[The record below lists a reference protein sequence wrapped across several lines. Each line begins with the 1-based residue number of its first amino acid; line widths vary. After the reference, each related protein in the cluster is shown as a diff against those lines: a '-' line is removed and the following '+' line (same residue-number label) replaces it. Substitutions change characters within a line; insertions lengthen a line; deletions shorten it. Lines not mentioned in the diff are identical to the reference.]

1 MEPVNLA
8 PAPAARATGPAKQ
21 YLSFSLGDEEYAV
34 DILRVREIRGICPIT
49 PLPQSPAMVK
59 GVMNLR
65 GAVVPVMDLRVALG
79 LPPAEYGKFSV
90 IIVMAL
96 SERTIGFVVDSM
108 SDVLS
113 LEPSDIEGA
122 PDVGGRVDVSQ
133 IGGIARTGERF
144 VILLDIDRIAAFD
157 LRLGS

>member
-8 PAPAARATGPAKQ
+8 PAVRATSAAKQ

-49 PLPQSPAMVK
+49 PLPQSPAMLK

-65 GAVVPVMDLRVALG
+65 GAVVPVVDLRIALG
-79 LPPAEYGKFSV
+79 LPPSEYGKFTV

-96 SERTIGFVVDSM
+96 NERTVGFVVDSVIGEHQTVIKSLGRM
-108 SDVLS
+108 YRDVQGVS
-113 LEPSDIEGA
+113 GA
-122 PDVGGRVDVSQ
+122 
-133 IGGIARTGERF
+133 T
-144 VILLDIDRIAAFD
+144 ILGDGTVALILDMGMLLAAAEQD
-157 LRLGS
+157 ELH